1 MCIRDSCGLVNDL
14 EELFGTH
21 VDVLTY
27 EALEN
32 SLIKDGV
39 KDEVIIYER

>member
-1 MCIRDSCGLVNDL
+1 MLTI
-14 EELFGTH
+14 EEFLNTH
-21 VDVLTY
+21 KKAKFMLISVAK
-27 EALEN
+27 ALEN